1 MATLTGNDL
10 KKKTRSSGYKTKR
23 GDQRRDALLNATKE
37 IITLGDISEISFV
50 TIAKKAEIPLPSVY
64 HYFKNL
70 DDLIM
75 MIVEKL
81 GKELLENLK
90 LVKNTNFHS
99 SEERIH
105 FLLDENIKFL
115 NEHPIAQKV
124 FYAPSLPDSAKAID
138 KKLMLEMSELFFWS
152 VRSELKRDKEE
163 FFVNQYW
170 NKDEITGELTL
181 VDYEVDPAITWLLD
195 ESTKELVESE
205 RTISL
210 EESYTPNSPHPNL
223 EEYVIDYYKIINS
236 LNLFTGKGRIE
247 GNIFMSGKEIKN
259 LKIPKVSFL
268 ARGQCGPAKKKY

>member
-50 TIAKKAEIPLPSVY
+50 TIAKKAEIPLSSVY

-75 MIVEKL
+75 MIVEEL

-152 VRSELKRDKEE
+152 VRSELKRGKEE
-163 FFVNQYW
+163 FFERFLVAVQIFDAIAKHEIS
-170 NKDEITGELTL
+170 NKNKISVSATEDIRKIVTS
-181 VDYEVDPAITWLLD
+181 YLL
-195 ESTKELVESE
+195 
-205 RTISL
+205 
-210 EESYTPNSPHPNL
+210 N
-223 EEYVIDYYKIINS
+223 
-236 LNLFTGKGRIE
+236 
-247 GNIFMSGKEIKN
+247 
-259 LKIPKVSFL
+259 
-268 ARGQCGPAKKKY
+268 

>member
-1 MATLTGNDL
+1 MATLIGNDL

-37 IITLGDISEISFV
+37 IITLDDISEISFV

-70 DDLIM
+70 DDLII
-75 MIVEKL
+75 MIVDEL
-81 GKELLENLK
+81 GKELLEDLK
-90 LVKNTNFHS
+90 LVKNTYFHS

-152 VRSELKRDKEE
+152 VRSELKRGKEE
-163 FFVNQYW
+163 FFERFLVAVQIFDAIAKHEIS
-170 NKDEITGELTL
+170 NKNKISVSATEDIRKIVTS
-181 VDYEVDPAITWLLD
+181 YLL
-195 ESTKELVESE
+195 
-205 RTISL
+205 
-210 EESYTPNSPHPNL
+210 N
-223 EEYVIDYYKIINS
+223 
-236 LNLFTGKGRIE
+236 
-247 GNIFMSGKEIKN
+247 
-259 LKIPKVSFL
+259 
-268 ARGQCGPAKKKY
+268 

>member
-1 MATLTGNDL
+1 MATLIGNDL

-50 TIAKKAEIPLPSVY
+50 TLAKKAKIPLPSVY

-75 MIVEKL
+75 MIVDEL
-81 GKELLENLK
+81 GKELLEDLK
-90 LVKNTNFHS
+90 LVKNTYFHS

-152 VRSELKRDKEE
+152 VRSELKRGKEE
-163 FFVNQYW
+163 FFERFLVAVQIFDAIAKHEIS
-170 NKDEITGELTL
+170 NKNRISVSATEDIRKIVTS
-181 VDYEVDPAITWLLD
+181 YLL
-195 ESTKELVESE
+195 
-205 RTISL
+205 
-210 EESYTPNSPHPNL
+210 N
-223 EEYVIDYYKIINS
+223 
-236 LNLFTGKGRIE
+236 
-247 GNIFMSGKEIKN
+247 
-259 LKIPKVSFL
+259 
-268 ARGQCGPAKKKY
+268 

>member
-1 MATLTGNDL
+1 MATLIGNDL

-37 IITLGDISEISFV
+37 IITLDDISEISFV

-75 MIVEKL
+75 MIVDEL
-81 GKELLENLK
+81 GKELLEDLK
-90 LVKNTNFHS
+90 LVKNTYFHS

-152 VRSELKRDKEE
+152 VRSELKRGKEE
-163 FFVNQYW
+163 FFERFLVAVQIFDAIAKHEIS
-170 NKDEITGELTL
+170 NKNKISVSATEDIRKIVTS
-181 VDYEVDPAITWLLD
+181 YLL
-195 ESTKELVESE
+195 
-205 RTISL
+205 
-210 EESYTPNSPHPNL
+210 N
-223 EEYVIDYYKIINS
+223 
-236 LNLFTGKGRIE
+236 
-247 GNIFMSGKEIKN
+247 
-259 LKIPKVSFL
+259 
-268 ARGQCGPAKKKY
+268 

>member
-1 MATLTGNDL
+1 MATLIGNDL

-37 IITLGDISEISFV
+37 IITLDDISEISFV
-50 TIAKKAEIPLPSVY
+50 TIAKNAEIPLPSVY

-75 MIVEKL
+75 MIVDEL
-81 GKELLENLK
+81 GKELLEDLK
-90 LVKNTNFHS
+90 LVKNTYFHS

-152 VRSELKRDKEE
+152 VRSELKRGKEE
-163 FFVNQYW
+163 FFERFLVAVQIFDAIAKHEIS
-170 NKDEITGELTL
+170 NKNKISVSATEDIRKIVTS
-181 VDYEVDPAITWLLD
+181 YLL
-195 ESTKELVESE
+195 
-205 RTISL
+205 
-210 EESYTPNSPHPNL
+210 N
-223 EEYVIDYYKIINS
+223 
-236 LNLFTGKGRIE
+236 
-247 GNIFMSGKEIKN
+247 
-259 LKIPKVSFL
+259 
-268 ARGQCGPAKKKY
+268 

>member
-1 MATLTGNDL
+1 MATLIGNDL

-75 MIVEKL
+75 MIVDEL
-81 GKELLENLK
+81 GKELLEDLK
-90 LVKNTNFHS
+90 LVKNTYFHS

-152 VRSELKRDKEE
+152 VRSELKRGKEE
-163 FFVNQYW
+163 FFERFLVAVQIFDAIAKHEIS
-170 NKDEITGELTL
+170 NKNKISVSATEDIRKIVTS
-181 VDYEVDPAITWLLD
+181 YLL
-195 ESTKELVESE
+195 
-205 RTISL
+205 
-210 EESYTPNSPHPNL
+210 N
-223 EEYVIDYYKIINS
+223 
-236 LNLFTGKGRIE
+236 
-247 GNIFMSGKEIKN
+247 
-259 LKIPKVSFL
+259 
-268 ARGQCGPAKKKY
+268 